1 MQIQLLYLKMIRLAT
16 FTLILFLAFEGF
28 SHRQMQQIKE
38 KDSLLLLIKET
49 EDITEKL
56 TKYKEAVR
64 FFSRTNP
71 THTLEFAEKGLEY
84 FYRGLH
90 IAGK

>member
-1 MQIQLLYLKMIRLAT
+1 MGIRCWVPQR
-16 FTLILFLAFEGF
+16 LI
-28 SHRQMQQIKE
+28 
-38 KDSLLLLIKET
+38 DPVNYYKET
-49 EDITEKL
+49 
-56 TKYKEAVR
+56 VR